1 MKPLIL
7 TPGFGDNAPTA
18 TLYYGQDVRDSLRL
32 LPDASVHTVCT
43 SPPYYGLRDYGHD
56 GQIGLEPTP
65 VDFVDA
71 LVEVFRGIKRVLRP
85 DGTLWVNLGDSYNN
99 RSVARPSSH
108 QGGLGFKNDSIQTSW
123 ADHTKGGRTRLS
135 LRTEGLKEK
144 DLIGIPWR
152 VAFALQQDGWYLRS
166 AAPWIKGNCMPESV
180 RDRPST
186 ATEYVFLFAHPDSG
200 GRYFY
205 DADAVRI
212 SHTFKWVQ
220 SRKTYSSTRPDQMRS
235 DRRGDMALRYDGK
248 VMGNPAGRNRRNT
261 DYWNEMLGV
270 SAQELLAA
278 REGYGVVHNAEG
290 DPLAFKVNPKPYR
303 GAHFACWPPD
313 LVRPMILA
321 GCPVGGTVLDPF
333 SGSATTGM
341 VALREG
347 RNYIGVDLNPGY
359 LDLAQARI
367 EGRKAP
373 QKPEP
378 DSEQDVF
385 DLFGGEA

>member
-1 MKPLIL
+1 
-7 TPGFGDNAPTA
+7 
-18 TLYYGQDVRDSLRL
+18 
-32 LPDASVHTVCT
+32 
-43 SPPYYGLRDYGHD
+43 
-56 GQIGLEPTP
+56 
-65 VDFVDA
+65 
-71 LVEVFRGIKRVLRP
+71 
-85 DGTLWVNLGDSYNN
+85 
-99 RSVARPSSH
+99 
-108 QGGLGFKNDSIQTSW
+108 
-123 ADHTKGGRTRLS
+123 
-135 LRTEGLKEK
+135 
-144 DLIGIPWR
+144 
-152 VAFALQQDGWYLRS
+152 
-166 AAPWIKGNCMPESV
+166 
-180 RDRPST
+180 
-186 ATEYVFLFAHPDSG
+186 
-200 GRYFY
+200 
-205 DADAVRI
+205 
-212 SHTFKWVQ
+212 
-220 SRKTYSSTRPDQMRS
+220 
-235 DRRGDMALRYDGK
+235 MALRYDGK

-373 QKPEP
+373 RQPEP